1 MLFLPPLSAAFC
13 LRRRR
18 GEAYPCFFFAP
29 GVLCV
34 VDVMPIDGYQVS
46 NGGFDDLVAR
56 MIERMSPLGYILV
69 LLEVIMFVLMPYLRA

>member
-18 GEAYPCFFFAP
+18 GEVYPCFFFAP

-34 VDVMPIDGYQVS
+34 VDVMSIDGYQVS